1 MEIKTYLLPNHA
13 AAALGI
19 HVSQVNDYLPR
30 CGDGY
35 DGDALWICPLFI
47 EVRRSREA
55 IARQMAEHR
64 YNVAPELQHRP
75 RSTDPEQQ
83 QRERRR
89 ERKQLRAA
97 KRKRLAAATF

>member
-55 IARQMAEHR
+55 IAR
-64 YNVAPELQHRP
+64 
-75 RSTDPEQQ
+75 
-83 QRERRR
+83 R